1 MASSIEVVTVGSRA
15 GPAARAAAA
24 LARTRVAGNGVVDP
38 RRLCTSRAELSA
50 CLERPVDLILA
61 DDTLPQLPPPD
72 ALQLLR
78 ERGLDVPVIVVADT
92 ARLADAVD
100 LLKCGACDYF
110 GPDDLARLPAAV
122 EQAMHDC
129 QIRRERRAADQ
140 RLRESEQRSAA
151 FMEHMPG
158 VMFLK
163 DAAGRYV
170 YVNAAWEKT
179 FQKDQAQWWGRTN
192 EQLFAPATA
201 FQMSHH
207 DRLVRE
213 ANTPLQTIETIEH
226 EGSLRHY
233 LVVKFPI
240 QNGTYV
246 GGAAVDVTDRI
257 RAEES
262 LREQIRLARLSG
274 DVGLAL
280 TKGQALHDMLKACAD
295 SMLRHVGAAGVRVW
309 THRPAQGVLELAA
322 SAGLRC
328 RPDEQVVAVA
338 EAPVGK
344 AVQDRA
350 LVQTNDLLRDPRWAD
365 ADWVQR
371 ESLVAL
377 ACLPLLVDERV
388 VGVLALYARK
398 ALSAA
403 TLDAL
408 RGVANQIAVGIDRK
422 QNEDAL
428 RGSEERYRRIIETT
442 AEGIW
447 TLDADDRTTFVNQ
460 NMARMMGHSASAMV
474 GQPLL
479 SLLQERDRPR
489 AEVQLERLR
498 QGIEEQFDFK
508 VHHRDGRM
516 IWLMVSTAPLYGA
529 DHRYAGA
536 LIMCSDISE
545 RKRLE
550 EQYRQAQKMEAIGRL
565 AGGVAHDFNNLITIV
580 NGCADLVLAKLPG
593 DDPAA
598 EFVREIKNAGERGAG
613 LTRQL
618 LAFSRQQVLEP
629 RVVDL
634 NAVITDMERMLGRM
648 IGEDIVLGKALDPRL
663 GRVRVDPGQI
673 HQIIMNLAVNA
684 RDAMP
689 NGGQFTIET
698 RNVDLDEDYARLHS
712 DVRPGGYVML
722 VVSDT
727 GVGMDSDIRTRV
739 FEPFFTTK
747 EPGKGTG
754 LGLATVYGIVTQSGG
769 HISLYSEP
777 RQGTVFKIFLPRV
790 DEPLS
795 NAAAHP
801 AAPKALRGAETV
813 LLVEDEDTV
822 RLLSRHI
829 LELYGYTVLEA
840 RGPEEAL
847 AMAEHYEG
855 SIHLL
860 LTDVVMPGGGG
871 RLVAEQLSA
880 SRPGVKVLYVS
891 GYTDDAVVRYGV
903 LHAEAAFLQK
913 PFTAVSLAAK
923 VREVLDGVPVA
934 SS

>member
-1 MASSIEVVTVGSRA
+1 MAPSIDVVILGSRA
-15 GPAARAAAA
+15 GSAARAAAA
-24 LARTRVAGNGVVDP
+24 LGEAGVMVAP
-38 RRLCTSRAELSA
+38 HPCMSRADLSA
-50 CLERPVDLILA
+50 RLERPVDLILA
-61 DDTLPQLPPPD
+61 DATLPELPP
-72 ALQLLR
+72 AAVLHLLG
-78 ERGLDVPVIVVADT
+78 ELGLDVPVIVVAST
-92 ARLADAVD
+92 PALEDAVD
-100 LLKCGACDYF
+100 LFKRGVSDY
-110 GPDDLARLPAAV
+110 LAADKLERLPAAV
-122 EQAMHDC
+122 EQALRASHV
-129 QIRRERRAADQ
+129 RREQRGADQ
-140 RLRESEQRSAA
+140 RLRDSEQRFAA

-158 VMFLK
+158 VMFVK

-179 FQKDQAQWWGRTN
+179 FHKDQAQWWGRTN

-213 ANTPLQTIETIEH
+213 ANAPLQTIETIEH
-226 EGSLRHY
+226 EGALRHY

-240 QNGTYV
+240 QKGTYV

-280 TKGQALHDMLKACAD
+280 TRGQALQDTLRACAD
-295 SMLRHVGAAGVRVW
+295 SLLRHLGAAGVRVW
-309 THRPAQGVLELAA
+309 THRPAPGQLELAA
-322 SAGLRC
+322 SAGLRS
-328 RPDEQVVAVA
+328 RPEEQTVPVADT
-338 EAPVGK
+338 PLGQ

-350 LVQTNDLLRDPRWAD
+350 PVLTNDLLHDPRWPD
-365 ADWVQR
+365 ADWARR

-398 ALSAA
+398 ALSVA
-403 TLDAL
+403 TLDGL

-460 NMARMMGHSASAMV
+460 NMASMMGHSAAAMV
-474 GQPLL
+474 GQPLVA
-479 SLLQERDRPR
+479 LLEERDRPR
-489 AEVQLERLR
+489 AEVQLQRLR

-508 VHHRDGRM
+508 VHRRDGRM
-516 IWLMVSTAPLYGA
+516 TWLMVTAAPLYGP

-580 NGCADLVLAKLPG
+580 NGCADLVLAKLSA
-593 DDPAA
+593 DDPAG

-634 NAVITDMERMLGRM
+634 NAIIIDMERLLGRM
-648 IGEDIVLGKALDPRL
+648 IGEDIVLRKALDPRL
-663 GRVRVDPGQI
+663 GRVKVDAGQVQ
-673 HQIIMNLAVNA
+673 QIIMNLAVNA

-689 NGGQFTIET
+689 NGGQLTIET
-698 RNVDLDEDYARLHS
+698 RNVDLDEEYTRLHS

-727 GVGMDSDIRTRV
+727 GVGMDSDVRTRV

-795 NAAAHP
+795 SAGPHP
-801 AAPKALRGAETV
+801 AAPRALRGTETV

-840 RGPEEAL
+840 RGPEEAIVK
-847 AMAEHYEG
+847 ARQHDG
-855 SIHLL
+855 PIHLL

-871 RLVAEQLSA
+871 RHVAEQLSA
-880 SRPGVKVLYVS
+880 ARPGVKVLYVS

-903 LHAEAAFLQK
+903 LHAEASFLQK

-923 VREVLDGVPVA
+923 VREVLDDTSGA
-934 SS
+934 